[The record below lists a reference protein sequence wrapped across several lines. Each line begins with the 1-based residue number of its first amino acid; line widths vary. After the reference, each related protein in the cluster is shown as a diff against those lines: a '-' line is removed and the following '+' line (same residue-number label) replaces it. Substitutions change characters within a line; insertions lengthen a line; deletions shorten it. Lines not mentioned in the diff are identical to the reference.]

1 LRSGNLFTR
10 ADTAVLDAPE
20 RDRAFAESRDV
31 EGRRR
36 AAVTEMPLRRDSS
49 YANNY
54 DDGPDDSSADDEYE
68 RQSRR
73 PRVRLSF
80 HGGLVPKS
88 LWGRIAM
95 SCALLL
101 LIGAGIAA
109 GLAVRN
115 YLLHDAHFVVPS
127 SDAIQIADNSRL
139 TRPQL
144 LSVFG
149 EDVERN
155 IFNIPLA
162 QRRAQL
168 ESLPWVEHATVMR
181 LLPNRVRVAIVE
193 RTPVAFVR
201 QGSEIGLVDANGVL
215 LNLPGPELPG
225 AYLTGA
231 TLQDASGQ
239 PDAAAILR
247 TTPHYSFPVLTGI
260 SGEDP
265 LSTRAARMKIYMG
278 FVAALDASGE
288 NISHRLSEVDV
299 SNPEDVKAILP
310 DSASSSAD
318 TESGADM
325 ASGGADVLVH
335 FGDGRFLERYREY
348 EQHLAAWRAQYPRL
362 ASVDLRYERQVV
374 LEMQPGAATAVGA
387 AAAASAAASASA
399 PATASTESSGAEKT
413 KPQTQKAAPAAK
425 SHAAAAKWKR
435 PVATK
440 RTTDK
445 PAGAAATA
453 SGNATA
459 TGKVAGK
466 PFVSAV
472 QGAPR

>member
-1 LRSGNLFTR
+1 
-10 ADTAVLDAPE
+10 
-20 RDRAFAESRDV
+20 
-31 EGRRR
+31 
-36 AAVTEMPLRRDSS
+36 MPLRRDSS
-49 YANNY
+49 YAN
-54 DDGPDDSSADDEYE
+54 DTTDIDPDGEFE
-68 RQSRR
+68 RQPRR

-95 SCALLL
+95 GCGLLL
-101 LIGAGIAA
+101 LAGAGVAA

-115 YLLHDAHFVVPS
+115 YLLHDAHFVVQS
-127 SDAIQIADNSRL
+127 SDSIQIAGNSRL

-201 QGSEIGLVDANGVL
+201 QGTEIGLVDANGVL
-215 LNLPGPELPG
+215 LNLPG
-225 AYLTGA
+225 TG
-231 TLQDASGQ
+231 LEDASGQ
-239 PDAAAILR
+239 PDAR
-247 TTPHYSFPVLTGI
+247 TAPHYSFPVLTGI
-260 SGEDP
+260 SAEDP

-278 FVAALDASGE
+278 FVATLDVAGE

-310 DSASSSAD
+310 DPASSSAD
-318 TESGADM
+318 T
-325 ASGGADVLVH
+325 ASGGANAASGSADVLVH

-348 EQHLAAWRAQYPRL
+348 EQHLAEWRAQYPRL

-374 LEMQPGAATAVGA
+374 LEMQPGAAAAAVAAASDA
-387 AAAASAAASASA
+387 AAAGAAA
-399 PATASTESSGAEKT
+399 PATASTEASGTDNVKEKT
-413 KPQTQKAAPAAK
+413 KPQAQKAAVAAK
-425 SHAAAAKWKR
+425 SHAAAAKSKH
-435 PVATK
+435 ALAAK
-440 RTTDK
+440 RTPGK
-445 PAGAAATA
+445 PAASAAAQ
-453 SGNATA
+453 
-459 TGKVAGK
+459 
-466 PFVSAV
+466 
-472 QGAPR
+472 QGDAR

>member
-1 LRSGNLFTR
+1 
-10 ADTAVLDAPE
+10 
-20 RDRAFAESRDV
+20 
-31 EGRRR
+31 
-36 AAVTEMPLRRDSS
+36 MPLRRDAS

-54 DDGPDDSSADDEYE
+54 DDGPDDPSADDEFE
-68 RQSRR
+68 RQPRR

-80 HGGLVPKS
+80 HGGLAPKS

-95 SCALLL
+95 SCGLLL
-101 LIGAGIAA
+101 LAGAGVAA
-109 GLAVRN
+109 GLAVRS
-115 YLLHDAHFVVPS
+115 YLLHDEHFTVAS
-127 SDAIQIADNSRL
+127 SQSIQIAGNSRL
-139 TRPQL
+139 TSPQL

-162 QRRAQL
+162 QRRAEL

-201 QGSEIGLVDANGVL
+201 QGPEIGLVDANGVL
-215 LNLPGPELPG
+215 LNLPGAGLE
-225 AYLTGA
+225 
-231 TLQDASGQ
+231 DASGQ
-239 PDAAAILR
+239 PDAR

-310 DSASSSAD
+310 DPASSSAD
-318 TESGADM
+318 TASGAN
-325 ASGGADVLVH
+325 ASSGGADVLVH

-374 LEMQPGAATAVGA
+374 LEMQPGAAAAPGA
-387 AAAASAAASASA
+387 AAGDAASDTAGAATAASAAA
-399 PATASTESSGAEKT
+399 PATASTESSGAEKA
-413 KPQTQKAAPAAK
+413 KDIAKNNAQKAATAAK

-440 RTTDK
+440 WTMGK
-445 PAGAAATA
+445 PSGAHATV
-453 SGNATA
+453 SGNATT

-466 PFVSAV
+466 PIVSAV

>member
-10 ADTAVLDAPE
+10 DDTAVLDAPE
-20 RDRAFAESRDV
+20 RNRASTEARFAGD
-31 EGRRR
+31 RRR

-54 DDGPDDSSADDEYE
+54 DDGPDDSSADDELE

-95 SCALLL
+95 GCGLLL
-101 LIGAGIAA
+101 LIGAGVAA
-109 GLAVRN
+109 LLAVRS
-115 YLLHDAHFVVPS
+115 YLLHDEHFTVAS
-127 SDAIQIADNSRL
+127 SQSIQIAGNSRL
-139 TRPQL
+139 TSPQL

-162 QRRAQL
+162 QRRAEL

-215 LNLPGPELPG
+215 LNLPGAGLE
-225 AYLTGA
+225 
-231 TLQDASGQ
+231 DASGQ
-239 PDAAAILR
+239 PDAR
-247 TTPHYSFPVLTGI
+247 TVPHYSFPVLTGI

-310 DSASSSAD
+310 DPASSSAD
-318 TESGADM
+318 TESGANA

-374 LEMQPGAATAVGA
+374 LEMQPGAAAATSDAAGA
-387 AAAASAAASASA
+387 AATASGSA
-399 PATASTESSGAEKT
+399 PATASTESSGADKT
-413 KPQTQKAAPAAK
+413 KDIAKNNAQKASVAVK

-440 RTTDK
+440 WTMDK
-445 PAGAAATA
+445 PAGAHATA
-453 SGNATA
+453 SGNAIA

-466 PFVSAV
+466 PYVSAV